1 MTPEGKTMVDFDADS
16 FFAAYEQELTEVDI
30 AVNAQLALSSILT
43 VQAENGE
50 TRSYEQIRREAETF
64 FANPTIAADMQ
75 LLDQLAAQ
83 YAQFCV
89 GHGHE
94 GIDQLTSG
102 SLEELFERGLSNAH
116 RHEHEHERE
125 REGEKAKKKKK
136 SRARRLGLWAL
147 AARYGQNN

>member
-1 MTPEGKTMVDFDADS
+1 MTPEGKTTVGFNADDF
-16 FFAAYEQELTEVDI
+16 FTAYEQELAALDI
-30 AVNAQLALSSILT
+30 ATNAQLALSSILT

-50 TRSYEQIRREAETF
+50 TRSYEQIRQEAEVF
-64 FANPTIAADMQ
+64 FDNPAIAADMQ

-83 YAQFCV
+83 YAQFCA

-116 RHEHEHERE
+116 HHEHAHEADD
-125 REGEKAKKKKK
+125 EKTKKKKK
-136 SRARRLGLWAL
+136 SSKARRLGLWAL
-147 AARYGQNN
+147 AARYGQNS